1 MAESRAHPD
10 KVLAGMRAYL
20 RNLWPCQQET
30 GGSDMRWL
38 MVLAVPGV
46 LAGCAQGWTPSA
58 LMMPG
63 LEIGAASSDPAYAA
77 RRGAVELAVKGSWPA
92 IVDEIAAGG
101 GPALTAAMDAAG
113 VPAGDRPTRI
123 LQMQQEAASYAA
135 NPGALVSALMVYG
148 S

>member
-1 MAESRAHPD
+1 
-10 KVLAGMRAYL
+10 MRKI
-20 RNLWPCQQET
+20 
-30 GGSDMRWL
+30 
-38 MVLAVPGV
+38 MVALTLPA
-46 LAGCAQGWTPSA
+46 LLSACAAGWTPSA

-63 LEIGAASSDPAYAA
+63 LEIGAASADPAYAA

-92 IVDEIAAGG
+92 IIGEITAGS

-113 VPAGDRPTRI
+113 VPAQDRPTRI